1 MLLYRRKK
9 TCDWSLRGMK
19 ISLINIF
26 QWKLESSISHMQAK
40 IYEPKSFILTFNPRT
55 PKIWEYPIPVHP
67 LGTSFSLGVPLSPP
81 HSPSLFCD
89 TLCYSHWRMK
99 TRLSAFTR
107 LVSTYSLIHPC
118 SISFYFLC
126 HPFWDIPEPLL
137 LKLIWKAFH
146 VRL

>member
-1 MLLYRRKK
+1 MLLYQRKK
-9 TCDWSLRGMK
+9 TCDWSLEGNENFPNK
-19 ISLINIF
+19 SA
-26 QWKLESSISHMQAK
+26 QWKLESSISHVK
-40 IYEPKSFILTFNPRT
+40 PKYEQELHTTFNPRT

-67 LGTSFSLGVPLSPP
+67 LGTSFLRSSISSTQCL
-81 HSPSLFCD
+81 LFSVI
-89 TLCYSHWRMK
+89 LCAIHWRMK